1 MHKNKIFKID
11 NLFHG
16 DTCTHTTHQHEP
28 DGNEVE
34 SRISVSLPIN
44 DDSNQLKQAR
54 VPSCQC
60 SPLGGLL
67 SFWSVIKTWFA
78 TYISSFAES

>member
-1 MHKNKIFKID
+1 MHKNKIFEID

-28 DGNEVE
+28 DGNEAE
-34 SRISVSLPIN
+34 SRISVSLPIKG
-44 DDSNQLKQAR
+44 DSNQAR

-60 SPLGGLL
+60 SPLGGLQL
-67 SFWSVIKTWFA
+67 F
-78 TYISSFAES
+78 